1 MRDLTVQSDI
11 PLRRLAAVA
20 PHPVA
25 ELLECSQEAG
35 RLLTNASR
43 SIDFDSGE
51 VVFRQH
57 EACHGLY
64 VVVSGDFVRKA
75 ERLEMRVTLGSA
87 HPGDLVELAA
97 ALGNGLHTY
106 TLTTVTPGSLLQL
119 PIEPLHQAFENYPP
133 LRMRLLEE
141 LAREVSRG
149 YITCCM
155 TRVVPAR
162 RRRNGE
168 HHG

>member
-1 MRDLTVQSDI
+1 
-11 PLRRLAAVA
+11 
-20 PHPVA
+20 
-25 ELLECSQEAG
+25 
-35 RLLTNASR
+35 
-43 SIDFDSGE
+43 
-51 VVFRQH
+51 
-57 EACHGLY
+57 
-64 VVVSGDFVRKA
+64 
-75 ERLEMRVTLGSA
+75 
-87 HPGDLVELAA
+87 
-97 ALGNGLHTY
+97 
-106 TLTTVTPGSLLQL
+106 LLQL